1 MLSHFNMDHL
11 APSSG
16 VNWYTTYNAFGE
28 LLAGAPQLPP
38 VELGG
43 VDVGRP
49 YNPQGHVHYPTQVEG
64 LHYGQELSHS
74 SVVTAEEEYL
84 FQDKTLPPA
93 QSKAFNRVRVSV
105 GEKIACQEC
114 GATFACGANLRNHMR
129 IHTGERPFVCE
140 ECGASFTQRSNMRSH
155 KRVHTGER
163 PYMCGIC
170 GQTFARSSHLPG
182 HMRTHTG
189 EKPFSCPQ
197 CGRSF
202 ATNQIMKNHMRT
214 HTGERPFVCDVCDAT
229 FAQSSCLA
237 THKKIH
243 TGERNFKCV
252 KCGKAFIS
260 RSGLQTHERV
270 HTGEKPYNC
279 ERCDKS
285 FRTSSYLSKHR
296 QKYCGNESFVKV
308 NRQPDLGKTIKNPA
322 NSHRLSKCKK
332 NLKQASRPSSK
343 RTRVKRAQ
351 RPKRN
356 RNDPCKL
363 ESATSSEWC
372 KLLEENVN
380 VSIKT
385 DSGRESCHDGNGC
398 GTGDVL
404 QDWLSNETVPSAY
417 KQEENTSSECK
428 PKLNEKQL
436 LATPLENVLLGR
448 EDLAIKLEEN
458 SLPEESTAVIP
469 QERLV
474 DDSETLQMPGLRGEN
489 ISGETEPLKQTFQDM
504 KTLIKSQCSF
514 SDSQS
519 QVLQPQDQGTRGHQL
534 IENYFKEIDGAN
546 FSDGVYEEEISSPPV
561 MDVQQVCENLPQLAG
576 IAASSEVPQ
585 QAHVMKSGSPL
596 WYSRSYM

>member
-16 VNWYTTYNAFGE
+16 VNWYTSYNAFGE
-28 LLAGAPQLPP
+28 LLAATLLLPP
-38 VELGG
+38 MELGG
-43 VDVGRP
+43 VEVGRP
-49 YNPQGHVHYPTQVEG
+49 HNPQAHVHYPTQVEG
-64 LHYGQELSHS
+64 LHYGQEVNHP
-74 SVVTAEEEYL
+74 SVVATEEEYL
-84 FQDKTLPPA
+84 FQEKILPQA
-93 QSKAFNRVRVSV
+93 QFKGLNKERVSV
-105 GEKIACQEC
+105 GEKISCQEC

-243 TGERNFKCV
+243 TGERNFKCG

-279 ERCDKS
+279 ERCDKF

-308 NRQPDLGKTIKNPA
+308 NRQSDLSKAIKNPT
-322 NSHRLSKCKK
+322 NSNKLNKYKKRLKPV
-332 NLKQASRPSSK
+332 SRPSSK
-343 RTRVKRAQ
+343 RTKRTQ

-356 RNDPCKL
+356 RNGLCKH
-363 ESATSSEWC
+363 ESTAKSEWYR
-372 KLLEENVN
+372 LLEEDVN
-380 VSIKT
+380 VTEKN
-385 DSGRESCHDGNGC
+385 DLDRGSCHDKNGS

-404 QDWLSNETVPSAY
+404 QMRLNSETVSAVY
-417 KQEENTSSECK
+417 NQEEITSSGCNSNV
-428 PKLNEKQL
+428 NEGQVF
-436 LATPLENVLLGR
+436 ARPLQGVMIGQNL
-448 EDLAIKLEEN
+448 DIKVEEE
-458 SLPEESTAVIP
+458 SLPEESTSTNKTTTVIP
-469 QERLV
+469 QDKLIGDNEVLQV
-474 DDSETLQMPGLRGEN
+474 PTLKGEN
-489 ISGETEPLKQTFQDM
+489 ISEETEPFKQTFQDM
-504 KTLIKSQCSF
+504 KTFSKSQCSL
-514 SDSQS
+514 SDSQQ
-519 QVLQPQDQGTRGHQL
+519 QVFQPQDQGTRAHL
-534 IENYFKEIDGAN
+534 IENYFKEINSTGFAE
-546 FSDGVYEEEISSPPV
+546 GEYEEISSSPV
-561 MDVQQVCENLPQLAG
+561 MDVQHLPQLAD
-576 IAASSEVPQ
+576 ITTASEVPQ
-585 QAHVMKSGSPL
+585 QGNGVKSGSAL